1 MRAFEFL
8 TEAVLTEAVGREFNH
23 LEDLVFTNPSDGA
36 KRAVEILKSMEQDAS
51 DVAVKWDGNPTVY
64 WGREDDGQFRLV
76 GKNNLTANLAG
87 LA

>member
-8 TEAVLTEAVGREFNH
+8 TEAKVGREFQH

-36 KRAVEILKSMEQDAS
+36 KRAVSILKDMEKDAS

-64 WGREDDGQFRLV
+64 WGRDDDGTFRLL
-76 GKNNLTANLAG
+76 GKNNWG
-87 LA
+87 RD